1 MENAILGQNLQVLH
15 FVYHYFAQSMDQ
27 LVSHEN
33 NGKQP
38 RNTKAYNLEEIVLKN
53 AQC

>member
-1 MENAILGQNLQVLH
+1 MENAILGRNLPVLLC
-15 FVYHYFAQSMDQ
+15 VPFAQSMDQ

-38 RNTKAYNLEEIVLKN
+38 RSTKAYDLEEIVLKN